1 MPTYRYTA
9 QDAEGR
15 RVRGTQEADDELAL
29 HSALKQQGIA
39 LIDAYEKPE
48 HEKVAR
54 QLKDQVLA
62 SFCLKLS
69 ELLAAG
75 VPLIRALTIVSRE
88 ETTKPAERTVYQGLI
103 DEVKK
108 GEQLS
113 TALERANGAFPE
125 LLVNM
130 VASAEEAGNLAETFK
145 RMADYFDKQH
155 RFNSKIKQA
164 TLYPKILA
172 VLIVLVVAIIVG
184 FVLPQFKSLFDQMES
199 LPTPTVI
206 LLAITDFVAN
216 DWFELIVGIVAV
228 VLVWMFVSRVPAV
241 RLQLDKLK
249 VKLPLF
255 GKQNRIVSTARFAR
269 TFSALYNSGVSAITA
284 LEIGSRT
291 IGNAYLESQFG
302 DVVRRVREGHTL
314 SEAFEGVDGFA
325 NKFIDS
331 VRVGEESGSLEDM
344 LTSTADTLDFEA
356 EQAME
361 RMVGYLE
368 PAMIV
373 FMAFIV
379 GFVMIAVIVPIYNSY
394 STIGAG
400 TTSY

>member
-9 QDAEGR
+9 QNADGKK
-15 RVRGTQEADDELAL
+15 VRGSQEADDELAL
-29 HSALKQQGIA
+29 HQALKAQNLA
-39 LIDAYEKPE
+39 LIDAVEQFERKP
-48 HEKVAR
+48 VAR
-54 QLKDQVLA
+54 ELKPQVLA
-62 SFCLKLS
+62 SFCLKVS

-75 VPLIRALTIVSRE
+75 VPLIRTLTIVANE
-88 ETTKPAERTVYQGLI
+88 ETTKPAERTIYEGLI

-108 GEQLS
+108 GNQLS
-113 TALERANGAFPE
+113 QALEQANGAFPE

-130 VASAEEAGNLAETFK
+130 VASAEEAGNLSETFK

-155 RFNSKIKQA
+155 RFNSKIRSA
-164 TLYPKILA
+164 TLYPKILG

-184 FVLPQFKSLFDQMES
+184 FVLPQFKSLFDQMDS
-199 LPTPTVI
+199 LPMPTVI
-206 LLAITDFVAN
+206 LLGITDFVAN
-216 DWFELIVGIVAV
+216 DWLQLIIGVVAV
-228 VLVWMFVSRVPAV
+228 VIVWMFVSRIPAV
-241 RLQLDKLK
+241 RLKLDMLK

-255 GKQNRIVSTARFAR
+255 GKQNRIVCTARFAR
-269 TFSALYNSGVSAITA
+269 TFSALYNSGISAITA
-284 LEIGSRT
+284 IEIASRT
-291 IGNAYLESQFG
+291 IDNTYLESQFG
-302 DVVRRVREGHTL
+302 EVTRLVREGHTL

-325 NKFIDS
+325 NKFIAS
-331 VRVGEESGSLEDM
+331 VRVGEESGDLEGM

-379 GFVMIAVIVPIYNSY
+379 GFVIIAVIVPIYNSY

>member
-9 QDAEGR
+9 QNSAGK
-15 RVRGTQEADDELAL
+15 RVRGTQEADDELDL
-29 HSALKQQGIA
+29 HTALKQQGLA
-39 LIDAYEKPE
+39 LLEATEQVKRAP
-48 HEKVAR
+48 VAR
-54 QLKDQVLA
+54 ELKEQVLS

-75 VPLIRALTIVSRE
+75 VPLIRTLTIISEE
-88 ETTKPAERTVYQGLI
+88 ETTRPEERAIYQGLI
-103 DEVKK
+103 ESVKK
-108 GEQLS
+108 GDQLS
-113 TALERANGAFPE
+113 YAMRQANGAFPE

-130 VASAEEAGNLAETFK
+130 VAAAEEAGNLSETFK
-145 RMADYFDKQH
+145 RMADYYDKLH
-155 RFNSKIKQA
+155 RFNSKIRSA

-172 VLIVLVVAIIVG
+172 VLVVLVVAIIVG
-184 FVLPQFKSLFDQMES
+184 FVLPQFKSMFDQMAS

-216 DWFELIVGIVAV
+216 DWLQLIIAVVAV
-228 VLVWMFVSRVPAV
+228 VVIWMFVSRVPAV
-241 RLQLDKLK
+241 RLRLDWLKLK
-249 VKLPLF
+249 LPVF

-269 TFSALYNSGVSAITA
+269 TFSSLYNSGVSAISA
-284 LEIGSRT
+284 LQIGART
-291 IGNAYLESQFG
+291 IGNAYLESQFD
-302 DVVRRVREGHTL
+302 DVIARVREGHTL
-314 SEAFEGVDGFA
+314 SEAFEDVDGFA
-325 NKFIDS
+325 NKFIAS
-331 VRVGEESGSLEDM
+331 VRVGEESGRLEDM

-379 GFVMIAVIVPIYNSY
+379 GFVMIAVIVPIYQSY